1 MNKLTIAG
9 TILFLLGLIVEIIY
23 SIYPLFSLNEEILL
37 LGLRRGMI
45 WMGLGAIVILVS
57 LIKERI
63 DDNKELKKIKK
74 EDLEP

>member
-9 TILFLLGLIVEIIY
+9 AILFGLGLLVEIIY
-23 SIYPLFSLNEEILL
+23 SIYPLFSLNEDVLL

-45 WMGLGAIVILVS
+45 WMGLGAIVILIS
-57 LIKERI
+57 LIKERV
-63 DDNKELKKIKK
+63 DDQKNLKKINK